1 MKTIS
6 QVMLENLLQALMF
19 DLNCNIIDLQEDF
32 KITPDSLQE
41 IIDLEL
47 YLEPKEAL
55 TYTECY
61 ELVSYYEGDP
71 KHIAEWPILHQ
82 YLDKKLG

>member
-61 ELVSYYEGDP
+61 ELVSGTEDEKY
-71 KHIAEWPILHQ
+71 IAEWPILCQ